1 MNEKNK
7 EIEVEVVETEVEV
20 KEEGKIK
27 KFFKQNGKKILL
39 TGAAAIGVGL
49 AYTIGKSNGGTN
61 EFYMVKDEEN
71 STEDGD
77 QYETSDDIDVES
89 NDEI

>member
-1 MNEKNK
+1 MLFSFLSKIARKTHLIMNMKTYKKKEKIMNDKNK

-61 EFYMVKDEEN
+61 EF
-71 STEDGD
+71 
-77 QYETSDDIDVES
+77 
-89 NDEI
+89 